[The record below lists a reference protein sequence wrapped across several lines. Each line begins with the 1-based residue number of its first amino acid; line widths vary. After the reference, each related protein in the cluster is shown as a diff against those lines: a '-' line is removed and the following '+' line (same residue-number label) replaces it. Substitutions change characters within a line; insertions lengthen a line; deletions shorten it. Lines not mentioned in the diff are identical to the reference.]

1 MAATVFLSYASKDQK
16 TAETIC
22 QALEGRGLECW
33 MAARNVHPGENFQE
47 AIVRAIRAAKV
58 MLFVFSANSNNSDEV
73 KKEIVL
79 AGQHK
84 VFVIPIRVEDV
95 VPNDSLSYEFATRQW
110 IDLFRDWDFALE
122 QLAAQIVAVTA
133 LVSGGNTTAPPT
145 EAERIA
151 TREAAA
157 SADPA
162 AAAVTA
168 AAVTADAAAPDVAAA
183 AAAVATGIPDI
194 EAMYALGNTH
204 ARNKEYDLAIE
215 QYDASSGSIRS
226 TSTP

>member
-122 QLAAQIVAVTA
+122 QLTAQIVAVTA

-145 EAERIA
+145 EAERVERRDA
-151 TREAAA
+151 
-157 SADPA
+157 
-162 AAAVTA
+162 TA
-168 AAVTADAAAPDVAAA
+168 ATGEPTTATVTADAGAVDPSLAAAAAAA
-183 AAAVATGIPDI
+183 AAAVPDI
-194 EAMYALGNTH
+194 EGMYAAGNTH
-204 ARNKEYDLAIE
+204 ARNKEYDQAIA
-215 QYDASSGSIRS
+215 QYDRVIK
-226 TSTP
+226 